1 MKTAVRLTI
10 YGKVQGVGFRFYT
23 KKKANELNISGW
35 VKNQADGTVYVEAE
49 GEQQN
54 LETFAD
60 WCQLGPEWAH
70 VRKVDRQDIP
80 VQGFDGFVVR

>member
-1 MKTAVRLTI
+1 MTTAVRLSI
-10 YGKVQGVGFRFYT
+10 YGKVQGVGFRYYT
-23 KKKANELNISGW
+23 RKKAIELLISGW
-35 VKNQADGTVYVEAE
+35 VKNMTDGSVYVEAE

-54 LETFAD
+54 LETFVD

-80 VQGFDGFVVR
+80 VQGFKEFVVK